1 MNRRITTAAT
11 AAMAC
16 ATLLTLSACG
26 SGEGDGSGFGF
37 GARPTEE
44 ATNPADDGADD
55 GPDDGANSSDDPR
68 ALHTAALDA
77 MNAADAL
84 RYTGR
89 VPDADG
95 MIDMDV
101 HTDRD
106 GNCVGHAAIAG
117 QGSFGLLILGDE
129 VWIEPDQEFWM
140 THGDLPDE
148 NTAAA
153 LEGLHLYG
161 TTDSPDLAEMAMV
174 CDLEEIFGG
183 VAIPPRE
190 VTAGADTTHE
200 GAAARTLEVEERTGD
215 TYTML
220 VAAEGEPYP
229 LHMRGDYRGDTM
241 TLEFSDYGV
250 PVEVEPPAQH
260 LVIDISDM

>member
-1 MNRRITTAAT
+1 VVPLIWHETIHGVIYVWRRGDPERFADDEVTRLEELARI
-11 AAMAC
+11 AAMAI
-16 ATLLTLSACG
+16 AFSHGYSDEQALQERLNVLLDVANLVDAPSTVDEILPALAHALRASVRADRIG
-26 SGEGDGSGFGF
+26 REPAPRHRPDGSPGG
-37 GARPTEE
+37 RQV
-44 ATNPADDGADD
+44 
-55 GPDDGANSSDDPR
+55 GPS
-68 ALHTAALDA
+68 L
-77 MNAADAL
+77 
-84 RYTGR
+84 
-89 VPDADG
+89 
-95 MIDMDV
+95 
-101 HTDRD
+101 
-106 GNCVGHAAIAG
+106 
-117 QGSFGLLILGDE
+117 
-129 VWIEPDQEFWM
+129 EF
-140 THGDLPDE
+140 
-148 NTAAA
+148 A

-190 VTAGADTTHE
+190 VTAGADTTHN
-200 GAAARTLEVEERTGD
+200 GTAARTLEVEERTGD

-229 LHMRGDYRGDTM
+229 LYMRGEYRGDTM